1 MSAPFPVL
9 LFAIS
14 QSSAKECRDAE
25 DCYSLRLRG
34 LNTPLALINVSCC
47 DTRLHQPLASPGC
60 LRMDNHDGK
69 STDAPPEENMEE
81 GIPLTAAVKAR
92 VDNLEQR
99 RIELLQKVLKNHFV
113 VWQ

>member
-1 MSAPFPVL
+1 
-9 LFAIS
+9 
-14 QSSAKECRDAE
+14 
-25 DCYSLRLRG
+25 
-34 LNTPLALINVSCC
+34 
-47 DTRLHQPLASPGC
+47 
-60 LRMDNHDGK
+60 MDNHDGK

-81 GIPLTAAVKAR
+81 GIPLTAAVRAR